1 MCGLLA
7 NAVKQLF
14 GRTSRSPQNK
24 EIVKKFVLMQNVI
37 HIGTAG
43 FGLKCLA
50 APLQFLFLNYLR
62 PKKSVVC
69 NNDYYKMV

>member
-1 MCGLLA
+1 MGGLLA

-50 APLQFLFLNYLR
+50 APLQFLF
-62 PKKSVVC
+62 
-69 NNDYYKMV
+69 